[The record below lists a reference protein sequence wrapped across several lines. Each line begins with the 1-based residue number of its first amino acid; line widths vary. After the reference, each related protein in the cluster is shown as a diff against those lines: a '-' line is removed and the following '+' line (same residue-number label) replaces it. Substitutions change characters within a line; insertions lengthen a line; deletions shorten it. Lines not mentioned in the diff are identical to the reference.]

1 MVINTF
7 IVAKLHS
14 SDEMELKNMS
24 KEVKSSTL
32 TFLEYLERIYSN
44 ELLHHLRKQNSR

>member
-1 MVINTF
+1 MINAF
-7 IVAKLHS
+7 IIAKLHS
-14 SDEMELKNMS
+14 SDEIELKNMS

>member
-1 MVINTF
+1 MINAF
-7 IVAKLHS
+7 MIDKFHNS
-14 SDEMELKNMS
+14 NEMELKNTT

-44 ELLHHLRKQNSR
+44 ELLHRLNKQNSR

>member
-1 MVINTF
+1 MVINAF
-7 IVAKLHS
+7 ITAKLHS
-14 SDEMELKNMS
+14 SDEIKLKNMS